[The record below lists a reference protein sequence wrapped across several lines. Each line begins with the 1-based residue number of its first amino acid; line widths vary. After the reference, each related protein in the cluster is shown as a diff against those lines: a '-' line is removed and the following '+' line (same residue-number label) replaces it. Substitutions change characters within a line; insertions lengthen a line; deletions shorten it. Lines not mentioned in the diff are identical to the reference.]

1 MKHIV
6 MKRIF
11 TRRIATKRIAWRL
24 SAAALLLVLGLSAC
38 DRSATNAQPEAA
50 DTGGSLKGDFGPP
63 QGQPIDAILTLPPNV
78 PPATGRKAPAKVIVK
93 LDVIEKEMAI
103 SEGVTY
109 TFWTFGGTVP
119 GNFIRVRQGDTVE
132 FHLRNMP
139 ESKMPHNIDL
149 HGVTGPGG
157 GAASSFTAPGHSSR
171 FTFKALNAGLFVYHC
186 ATAPVGMHVANGMY
200 GLILVEPPEGM
211 PPVDKEYYVMQGD
224 FYTTGKYREKGH
236 QPFDMEKAIDE
247 HPTYVLFNG
256 SEGSLTGDKALTARV
271 GETVRLYVGNGGPNL
286 VSSFHVIGEIFDK
299 VWFEGG
305 TRFQENVQTTLIPS
319 GGAAIMDFHLEVPGS
334 YVLVDHSIFRA
345 FNKGALAILK
355 ADGPE
360 NRAIYSGKEVDS
372 VYLGDRA
379 QANMNAV
386 TTAAAAAK
394 KGELSVAEQIAAGK
408 ALFAGTC
415 STCHQP
421 EGQGIPGVFPP
432 LARSDYIAAD
442 PKRIPDIV
450 LHGLVGAVKVNGM
463 DYNSNMPP
471 MGQLTDDE
479 VANISTYVLNSWGNP
494 GGRITKAE
502 AAKIRQAKPANAS
515 EGH

>member
-1 MKHIV
+1 MPSI
-6 MKRIF
+6 
-11 TRRIATKRIAWRL
+11 TRTFALTAAMALAVAALPGCRGKQDDAASDKADR
-24 SAAALLLVLGLSAC
+24 SAAA
-38 DRSATNAQPEAA
+38 D
-50 DTGGSLKGDFGPP
+50 DTGGSAKGDFGPP
-63 QGQPIDAILTLPPNV
+63 QGQPVDAVLTQPPQV

-93 LDVIEKEMAI
+93 LDVIEKEMPI

-119 GNFIRVRQGDTVE
+119 GSFIRVRQGDTVE

-139 ESKMPHNIDL
+139 DSKMPHNIDL

-171 FTFKALNAGLFVYHC
+171 FTFKALNAGLYVYHC
-186 ATAPVGMHVANGMY
+186 APAPVGMHVATGMY
-200 GLILVEPPEGM
+200 GLILVEPPEGL
-211 PPVDKEYYVMQGD
+211 PAVDKEFYVMQGD

-236 QPFDMEKAIDE
+236 QPFDMEKAIEE

-256 SEGSLTGDKALTARV
+256 SEGALTGDKALSAKT

-299 VWFEGG
+299 VWYEGG
-305 TRFQENVQTTLIPS
+305 TKFPENVQTTLIPA
-319 GGAAIMDFHLEVPGS
+319 GGAAMMEFHMEVPGS

-355 ADGPE
+355 ADGE
-360 NRAIYSGKEVDS
+360 ERKAIYSGKEVDY

-379 QANMNAV
+379 QPNMQAV
-386 TTAAAAAK
+386 ATAAAAATT
-394 KGELSVAEQIAAGK
+394 GALTVDEQVKAGK

-415 STCHQP
+415 ATCHQP
-421 EGQGIPGVFPP
+421 EGQGLEGVFPP
-432 LARSDYIAAD
+432 LAASDYIKAD
-442 PKRIPDIV
+442 PKRVASVI
-450 LHGLVGAVKVNGM
+450 LHGLQGPVKVNGK
-463 DYNSNMPP
+463 DYNSVMPP
-471 MGQLTDDE
+471 MSQLNDDE
-479 VANISTYVLNSWGNP
+479 VANIATYVLNSWSNP
-494 GGRITKAE
+494 GGKVSKEE
-502 AAKIRQAKPANAS
+502 AAQVRKSKPANAS